1 MDISQIIFLAIL
13 LGTLI
18 LLVTEWVR
26 LDVTAMLALVAL
38 VATGILKPAE
48 ALSGFGSEPA
58 IAVAAVFVLSAGLA
72 QTGLTEKL
80 GDWIGRVAGKSLWR
94 ATLVIMLSVAAMS
107 AFTHHLMIT
116 AMMLPVTLEICR
128 RAGLPPSRLLMPMSL
143 AASFG
148 TTLTVIGAP
157 AFLIASH
164 ILGRDGAAGLGIFS
178 LSPIGA
184 AIVALATL
192 FMLTAGR
199 YLLPAREGRASG
211 DDHFRLDGYYTEI
224 VVEAGQ
230 GQLGKPM
237 AEFRRAYEKSFE
249 VVDWLRQGQPLLRPF
264 EDRAIEEHDVLL
276 VRSTPDLLAS
286 IAGEPGLALHAVAQ
300 YGKDLPK
307 GHSEEL
313 HGDERLVQVLLAPNS
328 NLVGRTIA
336 AADFKERYGVV
347 VVGLWRKRGWMR
359 SELARIRLKAGDAL
373 VLWGEPEQ
381 FARLSDHHEFL
392 MTVPFHGKAMRRQ
405 RWLPALAFMAGS
417 VLLAATDMLPVQ
429 IAFLAG
435 AVGMVLSGCLA
446 PTQAYAA
453 IETRVF
459 VFIAGAIPLGM
470 AMEKTGVSAVLAAT
484 LSEAVSGWSPILILF
499 ALFASAALLT
509 QILSDAATVVLLGPV
524 ALGMAVPLGLPP
536 EPMVVCTAIGAVAA
550 VLTPIG
556 HHGNLLIYAPGNYRF
571 TDFIRIGAPLTLLTG
586 LVTCGMALLLW
597 PVK

>member
-1 MDISQIIFLAIL
+1 MEFSQIVFLVIL
-13 LGTLI
+13 LATLV
-18 LLVTEWVR
+18 LLVSEWIR

-38 VATGILKPAE
+38 VVTGILKPAE
-48 ALSGFGSEPA
+48 ALAGFGSEPA

-72 QTGLTEKL
+72 QTGVTERL
-80 GDWIGRVAGKSLWR
+80 GDWIGRLAGASLWR
-94 ATLVIMLSVAAMS
+94 ATLVIMLAVAAMS

-116 AMMLPVTLEICR
+116 AMMLPVTLAICA

-157 AFLIASH
+157 AFLIAAH
-164 ILGRDGAAGLGIFS
+164 ILGRDGGPGLGIFS
-178 LSPIGA
+178 LTPIGL
-184 AIVALATL
+184 AIAGVATL

-199 YLLPAREGRASG
+199 LLLPAREGRAAG

-224 VVEAGQ
+224 VVQAGQ
-230 GQLGKPM
+230 AFIGKPL
-237 AEFRRAYEKSFE
+237 AEFRKAHEKSFE
-249 VVDWLRQGQPLLRPF
+249 VVDWLRHGQPLARPF
-264 EDRAIEEHDVLL
+264 EDCAIEEHDVLL

-307 GHSEEL
+307 GHAEEV
-313 HGDERLVQVLLAPNS
+313 HGDERLVQVVLAPNS
-328 NLVGRTIA
+328 NLVGRTIGSIG
-336 AADFKERYGVV
+336 FKDRYGVI
-347 VVGLWRKRGWMR
+347 VVGLWRKRGWLR
-359 SELARIRLKAGDAL
+359 RELSRIKLKAGDAL
-373 VLWGEPEQ
+373 VLWGESEQ
-381 FARLSDHHEFL
+381 FAKLPEQHEFL
-392 MTVPFHGKAMRRQ
+392 MTVPFHGKALRRE
-405 RWLPALAFMAGS
+405 RWLPALAIMAAS
-417 VLLAATDMLPVQ
+417 VLLAATEVLPVQ

-435 AVGMVLSGCLA
+435 AVAMVLSGCLT
-446 PTQAYAA
+446 PVQAYGA

-470 AMEKTGVSAVLAAT
+470 AMEKTGVSALFASFLV
-484 LSEAVSGWSPILILF
+484 EAVSGWSPWLILF
-499 ALFASAALLT
+499 ALFVSAALLT

-524 ALGMAVPLGLPP
+524 ALGMAGPLGLPP
-536 EPMVVCTAIGAVAA
+536 EPLVVCAAIGAVAA

-571 TDFIRIGAPLTLLTG
+571 GDFVRVGAPLTLLIAV
-586 LVTCGMALLLW
+586 VTCSIALLLW